1 MINTHIGTDLQ
12 GIQSWQQL
20 ASILNADKADNV
32 KNATVEL
39 GNNVIQVTVN
49 DGASTHTVT
58 ISAPDLGKVEGAP
71 DTEALAKMAE
81 DIKSLVTL
89 LSSVDES
96 ASQELSQAIANLQTD
111 LATAVKDNPSTVGGS
126 LKTVN
131 TSKALFDL
139 YALMALMVQVAQT
152 QRDKAREIRQT
163 ENQQIQNSI
172 QQQADEIRDAAL
184 IALWFGACTAAVSG
198 AMSIVSM
205 IGQAYSFR
213 QQTNATRQMDLPAKN
228 LEAAKLATNPEA
240 ALEKFESAAK
250 PGTASGTKMMDYLCK
265 TFHKGENQ
273 TPEAFAAFEK
283 DFTDQLGVAR
293 KQVSDA
299 QAAEK
304 TAGEELVKAQGDS
317 KTTDTELASKKKTY
331 EDAVKATQDAKN
343 GYSAIEQELFGKL
356 EMRQRANEVEITQL
370 KEKLS
375 TADSSEAKNIEAKL
389 AAKNAQH
396 EYLRLYTAKMKSQY
410 ASTEMKNADLVA
422 AQRRYDD
429 AKSSLNIDT
438 KFTNSQQL
446 MNRWM
451 GINQVAMTLTQFTG
465 SLGNLLAER
474 ERATATE
481 EGVKQTQHNEQL
493 DQIKDLFSQAETVV
507 QAVVQLMQAVLSA
520 ENESV
525 MKAIRA

>member
-20 ASILNADKADNV
+20 ASILNADKTDNV

-49 DGASTHTVT
+49 DGTSTHTVT

-96 ASQELSQAIANLQTD
+96 ASQELSQAITNLQTD
-111 LATAVKDNPSTVGGS
+111 LASAVKDNPSTVGGS

-184 IALWFGACTAAVSG
+184 IALCFGACTAAVSG

-205 IGQAYSFR
+205 VGQAYSFK
-213 QQTNATRQMDLPAKN
+213 QQTNAAKQLDMPAKN
-228 LEAAKLATNPEA
+228 LDAAKLATNPEA
-240 ALEKFESAAK
+240 ALAKFESAAK

-283 DFTDQLGVAR
+283 DFTDQIGHA
-293 KQVSDA
+293 SDQLNQA
-299 QAAEK
+299 KAAEK
-304 TAGEELVKAQGDS
+304 TAGEELVKAQENPETAPDAL
-317 KTTDTELASKKKTY
+317 KKLTDDYA
-331 EDAVKATQDAKN
+331 DAKRATLAAKS
-343 GYSAIEQELFGKL
+343 GYAEIEQEFFGKL

-370 KEKLS
+370 EEKLS
-375 TADSSEAKNIEAKL
+375 TASGAEAKDIEAKL
-389 AAKNAQH
+389 ATKNAQH
-396 EYLRLYTAKMKSQY
+396 EYLRLYTAKMKGQY
-410 ASTEMKNADLVA
+410 ASTEMKNADLVV
-422 AQRRYDD
+422 AQKRYDD

-451 GINQVAMTLTQFTG
+451 GVNQVSMTLTQFTG

-474 ERATATE
+474 ERANSTE
-481 EGVKQTQHNEQL
+481 EGVRQTQHNEQL